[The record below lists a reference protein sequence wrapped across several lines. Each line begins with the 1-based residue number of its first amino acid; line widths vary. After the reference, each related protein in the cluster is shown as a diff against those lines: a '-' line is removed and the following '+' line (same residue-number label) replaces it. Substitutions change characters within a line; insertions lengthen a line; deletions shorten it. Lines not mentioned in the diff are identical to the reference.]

1 MGNRIDLGS
10 YLTTMDKNTYYTRF
24 KKRDIVL
31 HDVGGYERYHNM
43 LSLNYCIAHGALLFY
58 DTTKK
63 KSKENV
69 EYWRKKLPNDVP
81 YIIVG
86 NKIDLSGVEED
97 NYLISCLTTKDVS
110 RPLKDLLDRIPL
122 PRNNPTILEQLLAYL
137 YHLVD
142 FLPGLGDHLEHSS
155 TDSSL

>member
-1 MGNRIDLGS
+1 M
-10 YLTTMDKNTYYTRF
+10 
-24 KKRDIVL
+24 
-31 HDVGGYERYHNM
+31 
-43 LSLNYCIAHGALLFY
+43 
-58 DTTKK
+58 
-63 KSKENV
+63 
-69 EYWRKKLPNDVP
+69 RKKLPNDVP

-142 FLPGLGDHLEHSS
+142 FLPGLGVEHSS
-155 TDSSL
+155 TDSPL